1 MDTFGMPEVCPTG
14 FRRECRMTRTVL
26 IGGGAGALGSAVTA
40 EFAAAGW
47 RVVVPV
53 RPGESAEDAVMVGA
67 DLTEPE
73 SVAEVMEVATAESGS
88 PLRAVVN
95 LVGGYASAGRV
106 HETDIADFENQ
117 LRLNLRPAYLL
128 TAAALPHLIAAG
140 GGAIVCTSSRAAQ
153 RPFSGAA
160 GYITSKAGVLAFV
173 DALAVEY
180 ARDGIRVNAI
190 VPNVIDTPANRASQP
205 DSDRKGWT
213 APADIAK
220 VVRYLCEDESATVT
234 GAHLPV

>member
-1 MDTFGMPEVCPTG
+1 
-14 FRRECRMTRTVL
+14 MTRTVV

-53 RPGESAEDAVMVGA
+53 RPGETVEEAVMVGA
-67 DLTEPE
+67 DLAERE
-73 SVAEVMEVATAESGS
+73 SAAEVIGVATAEADA

-106 HETDIADFENQ
+106 HETDIADFEEQ

-128 TAAALPHLIAAG
+128 TATALPHLIAAG
-140 GGAIVCTSSRAAQ
+140 GGAVVCTASRAAL

-173 DALAVEY
+173 SALAVEY
-180 ARDGIRVNAI
+180 AHDNVRVNAI
-190 VPNVIDTPANRASQP
+190 VPNVIDTPANRAAQP
-205 DSDRKGWT
+205 GSDRRGWT

-234 GAHLPV
+234 GAHIPV

>member
-1 MDTFGMPEVCPTG
+1 
-14 FRRECRMTRTVL
+14 MTRTVL
-26 IGGGAGALGSAVTA
+26 IGGGAGALGSAVTD
-40 EFAAAGW
+40 EFLASGW

-53 RPGESAEDAVMVGA
+53 RESGSLAEAEGLRTVPA
-67 DLTEPE
+67 DLFEPD
-73 SVAEVMEVATAESGS
+73 SVAEVVGVAAGEPGA

-95 LVGGYASAGRV
+95 LVGGFSSVGRV
-106 HETDIADFENQ
+106 HETDVAGFEQQ
-117 LRLNLRPAYLL
+117 LRLNLRPAYLT

-140 GGAIVCTSSRAAQ
+140 GGAVVCTSSRAAV

-160 GYITSKAGVLAFV
+160 GYITAKAGVLAFV

-180 ARDGIRVNAI
+180 VRDKVRANAI
-190 VPNVIDTPANRASQP
+190 VPNVIDTAANRAAQP
-205 DSDRKGWT
+205 DSGRRGWT

-220 VVRYLCEDESATVT
+220 VVRYLCEDDSATVT

>member
-1 MDTFGMPEVCPTG
+1 
-14 FRRECRMTRTVL
+14 
-26 IGGGAGALGSAVTA
+26 VTA

-53 RPGESAEDAVMVGA
+53 RTGGRAQGERIVTVEA
-67 DLTEPE
+67 DLTEPG
-73 SVAEVMEVATAESGS
+73 SVATVVDTALSDQQA

-95 LVGGYASAGRV
+95 LVGGFAAAGRV
-106 HETDIADFENQ
+106 HETDVADFEQQ

-140 GGAIVCTSSRAAQ
+140 GGAVVCTSSRAAL
-153 RPFSGAA
+153 RPFAGAA

-173 DALAVEY
+173 DAMAVEY
-180 ARDGIRVNAI
+180 ARDHVRVNAI
-190 VPNVIDTPANRASQP
+190 VPNVIDTPANRESQP
-205 DSDRKGWT
+205 DADRSRWT

-220 VVRYLCEDESATVT
+220 VVRYLCEDDSATIT